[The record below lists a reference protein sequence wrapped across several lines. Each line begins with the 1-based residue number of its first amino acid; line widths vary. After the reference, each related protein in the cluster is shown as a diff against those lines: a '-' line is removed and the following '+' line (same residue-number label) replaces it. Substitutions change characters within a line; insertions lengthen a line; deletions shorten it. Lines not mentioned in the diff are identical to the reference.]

1 MPKFIISKAFWRM
14 VVKSFLP
21 GFCFFPIFLLGK
33 FLKSL
38 IHCLRHT
45 IKNGLFDGTALIA
58 NDSGI
63 VYHRSF
69 GFANQDYKIPNQ
81 SATVFRIGSLEKQF
95 TAMLIMQLVEKGKIS
110 MSGKI
115 TDYLPLYRK
124 TQAVKS
130 QLNNC

>member
-1 MPKFIISKAFWRM
+1 M

-21 GFCFFPIFLLGK
+21 GFLLFSYISFGQIPEK
-33 FLKSL
+33 FDSL
-38 IHCLRHT
+38 FTSYH
-45 IKNGLFDGTALIA
+45 KNGLFDGTALIA

-115 TDYLPLYRK
+115 NRLPSIIPKRHR
-124 TQAVKS
+124 Q
-130 QLNNC
+130 